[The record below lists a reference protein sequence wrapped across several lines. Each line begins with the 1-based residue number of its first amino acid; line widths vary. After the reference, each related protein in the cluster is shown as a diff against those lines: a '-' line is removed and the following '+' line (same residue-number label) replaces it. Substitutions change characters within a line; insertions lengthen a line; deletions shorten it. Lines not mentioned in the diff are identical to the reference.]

1 MGANDRGVCIGNTA
15 VWTRLCRP
23 GDHEEKLLGVDLVRS
38 VYVLTLVC
46 AICSLEGDDSS
57 QKY

>member
-38 VYVLTLVC
+38 VYVQSVVC
-46 AICSLEGDDSS
+46 AIRLLEGEN
-57 QKY
+57 